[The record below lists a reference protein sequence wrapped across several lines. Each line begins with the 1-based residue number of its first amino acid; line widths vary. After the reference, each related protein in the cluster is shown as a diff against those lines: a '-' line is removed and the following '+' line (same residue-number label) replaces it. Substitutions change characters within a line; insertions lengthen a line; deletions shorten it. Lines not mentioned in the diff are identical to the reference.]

1 MNSKIKKI
9 ETVWYDE
16 DILKGLEDIKK
27 FIIKVRPQDFKNR
40 GYEDR
45 RYLMILLID
54 ELIKIL
60 KKSVFQNNE
69 TTKN

>member
-1 MNSKIKKI
+1 MNTKNKKT

-16 DILKGLEDIKK
+16 DILEGLEDIKK
-27 FIIKVRPQDFKNR
+27 FIINVRPQDFKNR
-40 GYEDR
+40 GYKDK

-60 KKSVFQNNE
+60 KKYVFQNN
-69 TTKN
+69 KIVKK